1 MKSQGLGTVG
11 ELWREPWSTGPGDS
25 EHESRTK
32 VRERE
37 GVAEKTGVE
46 LSDAELDSVVGG
58 LERAWIRPQRD
69 DDNTPA
75 K

>member
-1 MKSQGLGTVG
+1 MKS
-11 ELWREPWSTGPGDS
+11 
-25 EHESRTK
+25 
-32 VRERE
+32 E

-58 LERAWIRPQRD
+58 LERAWIRPQLD
-69 DDNTPA
+69 EDNGPT